1 MSASRARSSLR
12 AMLRLA
18 KEGSRAN
25 NGPRLKLLIPD
36 GILLALLNQ
45 PGIINRAPL
54 RRPFR
59 PTPQDRATPCVPRRS
74 RADIPSLCH
83 PAHSP
88 SANTKSPL
96 PTATKDLLS
105 DLFCGSRQNF
115 HSGTITRALAAT
127 ASTAI
132 TTWLA
137 SGFNNRNNQERANR
151 FIRARLLF
159 LARLVCHQL

>member
-1 MSASRARSSLR
+1 MSGSRARSSLR

-18 KEGSRAN
+18 KERTRRN
-25 NGPRLKLLIPD
+25 NRCDPASYSGWH
-36 GILLALLNQ
+36 LLALLNQ
-45 PGIINRAPL
+45 PRIIKVPV
-54 RRPFR
+54 
-59 PTPQDRATPCVPRRS
+59 TCVPRRS
-74 RADIPSLCH
+74 RADISSLCH

-127 ASTAI
+127 ASTAM
-132 TTWLA
+132 TTWLV
-137 SGFNNRNNQERANR
+137 SGLNDRNNQERANR

-159 LARLVCHQL
+159 LARLVCHPL